1 MEWNRH
7 SYKSSVQ
14 TASGQ
19 DFNRAIGG
27 FTLSQFVPESPN
39 VITLTSEGNI
49 LVWTSPS
56 QEGPQVKMK
65 RVLKLYQHS
74 EGVALTC
81 VQSLCQYLVLGNAR
95 GEVSFLDRDLK
106 LTQWKERVATG
117 PINSISFAVS
127 VSERKLHKHLLPKET
142 TIQQSKFSVPNFMA
156 GMFLH
161 TNRRAVATWTLIFNI
176 YSRTS
181 LVLLYDST
189 NTNNTKFRLM
199 RTLFQSPSKSLQYK

>member
-1 MEWNRH
+1 MLFNKSDISQLLCTGRSEVAFVEWDRQ

-19 DFNRAIGG
+19 DFNRAIGE
-27 FTLSQFVPESPN
+27 FTLSQFVLNSPN
-39 VITLTSEGNI
+39 VLTLTSEGNI

-56 QEGPQVKMK
+56 QQGVQLK

-81 VQSLCQYLVLGNAR
+81 VQSLYGYLVLGNAR

-106 LTQWKERVATG
+106 LTQWKERVAAG

-127 VSERKLHKHLLPKET
+127 VSERKLHKLLLPKET
-142 TIQQSKFSVPNFMA
+142 TIQQSKFSVPDFMA
-156 GMFLH
+156 GM
-161 TNRRAVATWTLIFNI
+161 
-176 YSRTS
+176 
-181 LVLLYDST
+181 
-189 NTNNTKFRLM
+189 
-199 RTLFQSPSKSLQYK
+199 

>member
-1 MEWNRH
+1 MEWDRQ
-7 SYKSSVQ
+7 SFRSSVQ
-14 TASGQ
+14 SASGQ

-39 VITLTSEGNI
+39 VLTLTSEGNI
-49 LVWTSPS
+49 LVWTAPS
-56 QEGPQVKMK
+56 HEGPQLK

-81 VQSLCQYLVLGNAR
+81 VQSLYNYLVLGNAK

-106 LTQWKERVATG
+106 LTQWKERVAAG

-127 VSERKLHKHLLPKET
+127 VSERKLHKHLLPRET

-156 GMFLH
+156 GTQLL
-161 TNRRAVATWTLIFNI
+161 TNL
-176 YSRTS
+176 
-181 LVLLYDST
+181 
-189 NTNNTKFRLM
+189 K
-199 RTLFQSPSKSLQYK
+199 